1 MGLSLLF
8 GSGCIETEDDEALR
22 SGSPTLD
29 DTALSADAIPDADDD
44 AVCDALARRDQACGL
59 ADPTS
64 GCAARF
70 ACSKQLWREEVIE
83 DVYACVESQP
93 CDVVDPAMA
102 CLGEV
107 GGELE
112 PTAVQV
118 DAERAL
124 RSLDGRCDD
133 MIDVAPG
140 QSDEVYEI
148 IRSCIAA
155 EQSCEG
161 IGTCVV
167 LSLDTLVADVCGQM
181 ETI

>member
-8 GSGCIETEDDEALR
+8 GSGCIETEDDDA
-22 SGSPTLD
+22 PTTTELD
-29 DTALSADAIPDADDD
+29 DAALTAGAIPDAEDD
-44 AVCDALARRDQACGL
+44 AVCDALARRERSCDL
-59 ADPTS
+59 DDDDLD
-64 GCAARF
+64 CASRF
-70 ACSKQLWREEVIE
+70 ACSKQLWREEVIA
-83 DVYACVESQP
+83 DVYECVETQP
-93 CDVVDPAMA
+93 CEIDDPAMA
-102 CLGEV
+102 CLTAV

-112 PTAVQV
+112 PTAIQL

-124 RSLDGRCDD
+124 ESLDGRCDG

-140 QSDEVYEI
+140 RSDEVYEI

-155 EQSCEG
+155 EPTCDG